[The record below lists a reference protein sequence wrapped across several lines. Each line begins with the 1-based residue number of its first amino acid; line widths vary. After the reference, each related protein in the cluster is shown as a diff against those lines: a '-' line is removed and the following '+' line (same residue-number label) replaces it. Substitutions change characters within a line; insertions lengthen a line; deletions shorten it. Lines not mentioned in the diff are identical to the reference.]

1 MRAAD
6 AACSPLHSRSRR
18 AFTLLE
24 MLVTM
29 AAMGTL
35 MALLAVTM
43 LGIVRVEGGSRA
55 ALDRIS
61 IYARLADQFRN
72 DVAQAEAAPERWQT
86 QAAGSSCLILRMAGG
101 EHVVYRCETNQL
113 LRLQFTSSA
122 KPIRTVLLAPG
133 RGDVAFRRS
142 DPDGRL
148 LTLRC
153 IEIRPQRD
161 KKPATHTLLEVAA
174 ALGGAHR

>member
-6 AACSPLHSRSRR
+6 AACSTSCSRRR

-24 MLVTM
+24 MLVIM

-43 LGIVRVEGGSRA
+43 LGILRVEGGSRA

-61 IYARLADQFRN
+61 IYARLADQFRS
-72 DVAQAEAAPERWQT
+72 DVAQAEAAPEQWQT
-86 QAAGSSCLILRMAGG
+86 QAAGPACVILRIAGD
-101 EHVVYRCETNQL
+101 EHVVYRWETNQL
-113 LRLQFTSSA
+113 LRMRFTGSA

-133 RGDVAFRRS
+133 RGDV
-142 DPDGRL
+142 
-148 LTLRC
+148 
-153 IEIRPQRD
+153 
-161 KKPATHTLLEVAA
+161 
-174 ALGGAHR
+174 